1 VQLLCKS
8 HFKWTH
14 THCSVWGKL
23 HNMLTCD
30 MLLMFTCKSK
40 ICFWCS
46 HAKVKYAFDVHMQKY
61 ILCCKPRIWSE
72 VTKPVLTINVH
83 FPSFDLFVD
92 IFVISFSSNPG
103 CPFTMKISVCQIQN
117 SVLKF
122 NYAQC
127 VISYSHNLMY
137 YSYSCLLHIYLT
149 GLYLV
154 VHFWGL

>member
-1 VQLLCKS
+1 MPFTRGQWRYQLSTFNKKQQQHDRSTKLHSRLRPLCNYVLCKS

-72 VTKPVLTINVH
+72 VTKPLLTIIVH
-83 FPSFDLFVD
+83 FSSFDLFVD
-92 IFVISFSSNPG
+92 IFVICFSSNPG
-103 CPFTMKISVCQIQN
+103 CPFTIKISGLPD
-117 SVLKF
+117 SKF
-122 NYAQC
+122 RA
-127 VISYSHNLMY
+127 
-137 YSYSCLLHIYLT
+137 
-149 GLYLV
+149 
-154 VHFWGL
+154 